1 MNDNP
6 TQPAPAPVATAPEAK
21 QAAMLAR
28 RRLLRGGL
36 SVAPVLMASAPRSV
50 MAGTS
55 CTTAS
60 AFTSVALNAS
70 HAATMSTCTG
80 KMPDYWKKSDPVKS
94 YWDAG
99 CLERNSSGNPMNT
112 TKQFS
117 TVFGSGYAGMTL
129 MQVLE
134 QPTASDND
142 ELAKYVIAALL
153 NARKGMTMGVL
164 DEATV
169 KTIWTKCS
177 AGSYFEPTAGI
188 HWWTKTSNSAA
199 SSGGCL
205 AWLKSTMS

>member
-6 TQPAPAPVATAPEAK
+6 NEPVSAPVDTTLEAK
-21 QAAMLAR
+21 QAALMAR

-36 SVAPVLMASAPRSV
+36 GVAPVLLISAPRSV

-60 AFTSVALNAS
+60 AFTSVALDTS

-80 KMPDYWKKSDPVKS
+80 KLPSYWLNTSPVKS

-99 CLERNSSGNPMNT
+99 CLEKNSSGNVTNT

-117 TVFGSGYAGMTL
+117 VVFGSGYAGKTL
-129 MQVLE
+129 MEVLT
-134 QPTASDND
+134 QPVASDND
-142 ELAKYVIAALL
+142 ELAKWVIAALL
-153 NARKGMTMGVL
+153 NARKQMNAGVL

-169 KTIWTKCS
+169 KTIWAKCS
-177 AGSYFEPTAGI
+177 TGGFFEPTAGI
-188 HWWTKTSNSAA
+188 KWWTKTSSSPA
-199 SSGGCL
+199 SSGGCI
-205 AWLKSTMS
+205 AWLQSTMS